1 MQNRA
6 LTEQESTWVAD
17 LAGRLRLIQA
27 DTASSAPEKRREYLH
42 EEIVRG
48 LKGVPP
54 ADRKQRLE
62 GLLTQFPVAGKIG
75 ASMPAP
81 APAPA
86 ARPAPETPEQIF
98 ERFISAASGLSE
110 AQRSAFSKKL
120 YDAGFAWVDQDALV
134 MEVSDELRQKLG
146 LQQGQQ
152 PRLARVMQLAL
163 SLTDALDHL
172 DQAALAT
179 MQEIAPKSQHGKRRQ
194 SFRTAAVR
202 FLTAEEEAEPIE
214 PYLKVISALLIA
226 LLKASARGGKEFG
239 KRFIEGLAPTGIED
253 VIEGE
258 GKKGMGILG
267 PSKMER
273 CWERYKL
280 LYDRDYKTADLVE
293 RRIKEAFAAF
303 IEKDIA
309 TGR

>member
-6 LTEQESTWVAD
+6 LTEQESTWVAE

-75 ASMPAP
+75 APVPAAAP
-81 APAPA
+81 APAS
-86 ARPAPETPEQIF
+86 RPAPETPEQLL
-98 ERFISAASGLSE
+98 ERLISETSSLSE
-110 AQRSAFSKKL
+110 AQRSALSKKL
-120 YDAGFAWVDQDALV
+120 YDAGFAWVDHDALV

-146 LQQGQQ
+146 LQQNQQ
-152 PRLARVMQLAL
+152 PRLARVVQLAL
-163 SLTDALDHL
+163 ALTDVLDHL
-172 DQAALAT
+172 DQTALAAI
-179 MQEIAPKSQHGKRRQ
+179 QEIAPKGQHGKRRQ

-202 FLTAEEEAEPIE
+202 FLTAEDGEPIE
-214 PYLKVISALLIA
+214 PYLKVVSALLIA
-226 LLKASARGGKEFG
+226 LIKASARGGKEFG
-239 KRFIEGLAPTGIED
+239 KRFSEGLSPTGIED

-258 GKKGMGILG
+258 GKRGILG

-273 CWERYKL
+273 CWDRYKL

-309 TGR
+309 VGR